1 MGCRKCR
8 KVAKTQSLIRD
19 FVSKW
24 QISLFS
30 YFFIVSIG
38 FSNGFLVN
46 YGWELFEHVTD
57 ARTASLGKAT
67 TAYNFGSPTSS
78 LINPIFSLAP
88 TSNVNVTHQSRFS
101 GILNND
107 LAGFQFQRKGKPI
120 QVNMLYEGVG
130 HIPDTRNMLLDWGND
145 GQFGTNDPGEG
156 NGILDEGERLD
167 VDQVR
172 FFSQHQVGIHGAFNH
187 SFRDLPIGIGVKV
200 LSYSLDNQFALGVGI
215 DIGIVK
221 KIYETN
227 IGIVARNLPASGLIW
242 ENGTVEGTT
251 PTVSVG
257 IHQPLKLTKI
267 PGSLHSMFNLDISTS
282 NRHLDSQ
289 LGFGSFSVDGSF
301 GIEGIYKDKLFIRL
315 GRNSV
320 NNSTGGLGVEWEG
333 FGIDY
338 AFLSSSSVD
347 GLGNHHLISLNFS
360 LEWVKS
366 KLLD

>member
-1 MGCRKCR
+1 MDCRMTTKTRNYFLGLCLLSMGY
-8 KVAKTQSLIRD
+8 SE
-19 FVSKW
+19 
-24 QISLFS
+24 
-30 YFFIVSIG
+30 G
-38 FSNGFLVN
+38 FWVN

-57 ARTASLGKAT
+57 ARTASLGQAT
-67 TAYNFGSPTSS
+67 SAYNFGSPVSS

-88 TSNVNVTHQSRFS
+88 IQNVNVTHQSRFA

-107 LAGFQFQRKGKPI
+107 LVGFQIQRKQNPI
-120 QVNMLYEGVG
+120 QINILYEGIG
-130 HIPDTRNMLLDWGND
+130 QIPDTRNMLLDWGND

-167 VDQVR
+167 ADQLR
-172 FFSQHQVGIHGAFNH
+172 FFSQHQVGIHAAFNH
-187 SFRDLPIGIGVKV
+187 ILRKMPIGIGVKI
-200 LSYSLDNQFALGVGI
+200 LSYSLDSHFALGVGI
-215 DIGIVK
+215 DLGIMK
-221 KIYETN
+221 KINETN

-242 ENGTVEGTT
+242 DNGTVEGTT

-257 IHQPLKLTKI
+257 IHQPLELTKI
-267 PGSLHSMFNLDISTS
+267 PVKLHSMFNLDISTS

-289 LGFGSFSVDGSF
+289 LGLGPFSVDGSF

-320 NNSTGGLGVEWEG
+320 NNSTGGLGIQWDG

-338 AFLSSSSVD
+338 AFLSSSSSD

-360 LEWVKS
+360 MDWVKS
-366 KLLD
+366 KLVD